1 MNLAEHRGWL
11 LDLYDDE
18 RDGLVSWFAGE
29 NGQRYRFSQSFPVTF
44 YAAGPFSRLREL
56 WRSLQSNPIPL
67 RQYRTRKQDLFAG
80 PIDVLAIQIANPALQ
95 PRLFHEIRRRFPDLD
110 YFDADIPITVR
121 YAAVHQVSPLSL
133 CRIVVDETGVIQEIF
148 PLESRWDLD
157 PTPPPLRV
165 LTVNPDVNPFHADPA
180 ALRFSFQGQE
190 TRLAIKPM
198 RRLLILLQAKLKR
211 HDPDIILT
219 NWGDTWL
226 FPALLD
232 ALGEHEDLEFN
243 PNRDH
248 TRQVIKRQENS
259 YFTYGQVVYRGRQ
272 VHLFGRWHIDQW
284 NAMMFGSYGLEGV
297 LEQARVTGLPVQEV
311 ARKSPGAGI
320 TAMQMQVALAD
331 GVLVPFRKQQAE
343 QFKSASDLIRADR
356 GGLVYQPL
364 VGLHRE
370 VAEIDFVS
378 MYPSIMV
385 HFNISPES
393 VGATSKDVQIIPEI
407 GIPVDQT
414 RTGLVPKTLRP
425 LLEKRIAIKERLAAM
440 NRRDCRYKPL
450 KARSDALK
458 WLLVVCFGYLGYK
471 NARFGRIESHEAV
484 TAYGREALL
493 RAKEAAEDMGFT
505 VLHMYV
511 DGLWV
516 KRPGSKEA
524 GDFQPLL
531 DEIFVRTGLPI
542 ALEGIYRWIAFL
554 PSKLDERI
562 PVPNRYYGIFQ
573 DGLLKARGI
582 EVRRHDTAPFVAN
595 AQLAALQRM
604 ARASEVRAM
613 EQRLPAVMHTFQSSL
628 ARLRA
633 GRVPLDELVVSQR
646 LSRTLAEYHV
656 MSPAARAAAQ
666 LTAVGKEMKPGQRV
680 QFIYTMGEPGVWAWD
695 LPEGPPIQCIDL
707 PRYTELLLR
716 AALAILQPLS
726 VGEQVIRDWLLGYP
740 HQTTF
745 EFASTVS
752 SA

>member
-180 ALRFSFQGQE
+180 GLRVSFQGQE

-516 KRPGSKEA
+516 KRPGSKETA
-524 GDFQPLL
+524 DFQPLL
-531 DEIFVRTGLPI
+531 DEIFIRTGLPI
-542 ALEGIYRWIAFL
+542 ALEGVYRWIAFL

-604 ARASEVRAM
+604 ARASEVRAL